1 MVSAP
6 IIFMNCRHQ
15 QTLGIFPGDVLYCSN
30 FTFCLFW
37 ASAFSLWNTC
47 SVGLRSSD
55 RLGRSW
61 TSCCL
66 AREKKCFGCM
76 FRISA
81 LLHCPQI
88 VELFLTSWSRFYLNK
103 KLTPHVFIGIS
114 WASFMTVCVF
124 FLPAFQ
130 LLAEWTWLKQEMA
143 NRQDNKYATE
153 ADAQTLSSESLNM
166 VQIENRPLKHTLR
179 VLHMRSSTLSNPFP
193 SSLTMPFEI
202 AFSKQTESLCQMGGK
217 QITEVRVRGDAACRV
232 HGWICSGS
240 SKIS

>member
-15 QTLGIFPGDVLYCSN
+15 QILGIFPGDVLYCSN

-114 WASFMTVCVF
+114 WASFMTVCVCF
-124 FLPAFQ
+124 SCLPASRWMNM
-130 LLAEWTWLKQEMA
+130 AETGDGKQT
-143 NRQDNKYATE
+143 RQQICDRGRRSDPFLWITE
-153 ADAQTLSSESLNM
+153 HGSNWKQTSKAH
-166 VQIENRPLKHTLR
+166 P
-179 VLHMRSSTLSNPFP
+179 P
-193 SSLTMPFEI
+193 SSPHAQLHPQQSISIFAHH
-202 AFSKQTESLCQMGGK
+202 AFWNCILKTNGKSVSNGRKTNNRSAGERGRGVSSARMDLQWKQ
-217 QITEVRVRGDAACRV
+217 
-232 HGWICSGS
+232 
-240 SKIS
+240 